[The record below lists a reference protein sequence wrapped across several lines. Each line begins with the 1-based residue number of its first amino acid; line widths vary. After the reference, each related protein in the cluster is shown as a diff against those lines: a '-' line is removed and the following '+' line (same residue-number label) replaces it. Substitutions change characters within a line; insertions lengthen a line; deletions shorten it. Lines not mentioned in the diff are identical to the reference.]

1 MFPLPPKNEMSTII
15 ALRHRFVAYAQA
27 HPLETRFLCFFG
39 AFVLVWMSAGG
50 IESFAAGF
58 VDGMIDSRH

>member
-1 MFPLPPKNEMSTII
+1 MSTII
-15 ALRHRFVAYAQA
+15 ALRHRLIAHAKA
-27 HPLETRFLCFFG
+27 HPLEARLLCFFA
-39 AFVLVWMSAGG
+39 AFGLVWMSAGG